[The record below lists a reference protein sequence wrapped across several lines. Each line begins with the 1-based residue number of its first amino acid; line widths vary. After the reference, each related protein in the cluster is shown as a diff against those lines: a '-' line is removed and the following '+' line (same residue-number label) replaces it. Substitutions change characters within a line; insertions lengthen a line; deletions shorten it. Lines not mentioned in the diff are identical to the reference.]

1 MWHKFNPNPHGSS
14 VGDCAVRAVA
24 AATGRSWEQAYISL
38 ALTGYA
44 LGDMPSANRTWGAYL
59 QKQGYKRRMVEA
71 GENLPLTETAVKAP
85 ACIMHREGSG
95 LVTLRGLTNQCKA
108 RFKVSFG
115 GNIAVPT
122 GGTVGPISVALAVG
136 GESLTSATAIVTPAA
151 VENYFNV
158 FVAAFIEVPRGCCV
172 TVAVKNT
179 STQAVSIA
187 NSNLIVERVA

>member
-1 MWHKFNPNPHGSS
+1 MAEFSNSNT
-14 VGDCAVRAVA
+14 VIVA
-24 AATGRSWEQAYISL
+24 
-38 ALTGYA
+38 
-44 LGDMPSANRTWGAYL
+44 
-59 QKQGYKRRMVEA
+59 A

-115 GNIAVPT
+115 GNIAIPT

-151 VENYFNV
+151 VENFFNV
-158 FVAAFIEVPRGCCV
+158 FVA
-172 TVAVKNT
+172 VAVKNT